1 MIRIVTFYHEV
12 SCIFIYG
19 VVYGTN
25 EEHTC
30 SASYHCIIMHFA
42 QHSWMSPSSGR
53 DRTGTTS
60 YVARGGVRR
69 SFVPYWVWRQ
79 WTCHMHYICI
89 HGDLY
94 IEALDIFIEMW
105 ISGSISLWLRFV
117 YLFHMK
123 LDVLNVIHLRLN
135 CCVMNLLFK

>member
-42 QHSWMSPSSGR
+42 QHLWMSPSYGR
-53 DRTGTTS
+53 DRTGTAS
-60 YVARGGVRR
+60 YVARGGVRC
-69 SFVPYWVWRQ
+69 SFIPCWVWRQ

-89 HGDLY
+89 HSDLY
-94 IEALDIFIEMW
+94 IEALDIF
-105 ISGSISLWLRFV
+105 
-117 YLFHMK
+117 
-123 LDVLNVIHLRLN
+123 LDVDIRFYVFMVEVCLFISYEVGCLKCYTSPLK
-135 CCVMNLLFK
+135 LLSNEPAL

>member
-1 MIRIVTFYHEV
+1 MIRIVIFYHEV

-42 QHSWMSPSSGR
+42 QHSWMSLSYGR
-53 DRTGTTS
+53 DRTGTAS
-60 YVARGGVRR
+60 YVARGGVQC
-69 SFVPYWVWRQ
+69 SFISYWVWRQ

-94 IEALDIFIEMW
+94 IEALDIF
-105 ISGSISLWLRFV
+105 
-117 YLFHMK
+117 
-123 LDVLNVIHLRLN
+123 LDVDIRFYVFMVEVCLFISYEVGCLKCYTSPLK
-135 CCVMNLLFK
+135 LLSNEPAL

>member
-1 MIRIVTFYHEV
+1 MKRIVIFYHEV

-42 QHSWMSPSSGR
+42 QHSWMSPSYGR
-53 DRTGTTS
+53 DRTGTAS
-60 YVARGGVRR
+60 YVARGGVRC
-69 SFVPYWVWRQ
+69 SFIPCWVWRQ

-94 IEALDIFIEMW
+94 IEALDIF
-105 ISGSISLWLRFV
+105 
-117 YLFHMK
+117 
-123 LDVLNVIHLRLN
+123 LDVDIRFYVFMVEVCLFISYEVGCLKCYTSPLK
-135 CCVMNLLFK
+135 LLSNEPAL